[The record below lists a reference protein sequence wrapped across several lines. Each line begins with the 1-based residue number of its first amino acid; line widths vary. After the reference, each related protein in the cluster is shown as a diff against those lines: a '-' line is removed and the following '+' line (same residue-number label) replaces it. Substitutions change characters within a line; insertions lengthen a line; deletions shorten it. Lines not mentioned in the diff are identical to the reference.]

1 MSHQTVARGIH
12 AISNIQG
19 HEMHAKFTSFILC
32 TVLFTQ
38 KFTLIRL
45 SSSNVTKRLT
55 LNCDPSENAHNC
67 FAHKGL
73 SF

>member
-12 AISNIQG
+12 AMSNIQV
-19 HEMHAKFTSFILC
+19 MKCMPNLLASYY
-32 TVLFTQ
+32 VQYYSQ

-45 SSSNVTKRLT
+45 SSSNVTKQFT
-55 LNCDPSENAHNC
+55 LNCDPSENAHDC
-67 FAHKGL
+67 FAHEGL